1 MIQTLSLHMWLS
13 LDNETRHKL
22 RILFSIPRSSNTVV
36 NDGKIESDGTTNEDI
51 QHLTIK
57 KMQDF
62 ALSESEDMHQLLN
75 TVLNKIRN
83 PEPMGVVIAIPEV
96 KLEIKKK
103 SVRPTK
109 NAKNA

>member
-22 RILFSIPRSSNTVV
+22 RLLFSIPRSSNTVV

-62 ALSESEDMHQLLN
+62 VLSNSEDMHQLLN
-75 TVLNKIRN
+75 AVLNKINN
-83 PEPMGVVIAIPEV
+83 PDPVGAVIALPEV
-96 KLEIKKK
+96 KLEVKKK
-103 SVRPTK
+103 SGRPKIIK
-109 NAKNA
+109 NA